1 MAVSEG
7 GHRLAAVVVALTAG
21 LALLLGGAEAA
32 NAQSST
38 PRQARV
44 PFGPPVGGDGYT
56 GGSVALQYA
65 FLNCFGELHIAYGLV
80 AGSAQASDVYLMGG
94 KTYEARGG
102 TPQPS
107 SIKLSGTA
115 KRLGSEV
122 IGPVADNAA
131 GPALGLG
138 CYTGQLIQLGVLTH
152 WLGPKPTPQ
161 QVTNFLNTL
170 TLDVAPGGP
179 VRDFALEAR
188 LRSEDRGRQA
198 AEAKRLADAKQ
209 AQAAKSAAP
218 PPTRAPGGAAP
229 QAQAPGPRAPG
240 APAQRPLSAA
250 ERGDRAIA
258 ADKVLEQQ
266 RRAQDQER
274 LRQQMANAEAARQ
287 RQNEALAAAAPQIME
302 LGGSLQAMSDNFMQ
316 RRFEEGQARLGN
328 RCKLANGAQAPKDG
342 DLRLGAPL
350 RSAISTA
357 DCGDNVDDRYKA
369 FRLDLREKTR
379 VRFTLTNTRPLSLA
393 KFFLLI
399 QNMQNQEFMR
409 ISWDEWAPIQRT
421 ASKTVDL
428 PAGAY
433 IVRVHNAGFNN
444 SFELRADALDAAGR
458 MMTAAPA
465 PAPAPAP
472 AAAAAQLKS
481 PAPGAATGG
490 RLGGLLGGLA
500 GRPAPPAA
508 AQPGAGGAYLG
519 LTVTFSKGVALIR
532 TVDPAGPAALA
543 GLKPGDQLGNLAVAR
558 MLGISSWM
566 PDNQASL
573 DAWLAREQPGAK
585 VAVAYRRNGKSE
597 GAFVFLGR
605 TDQGPPS
612 VREARPF

>member
-7 GHRLAAVVVALTAG
+7 GRRLTAVLVALAAG

-44 PFGPPVGGDGYT
+44 PFGPPVAGDGYT
-56 GGSVALQYA
+56 GGSVAIQYA

-80 AGSAQASDVYLMGG
+80 AGSAQASGVYLMGG

-102 TPQPS
+102 APQLS
-107 SIKLSGTA
+107 SIKLSATA

-122 IGPVADNAA
+122 IGPVTDNAA

-138 CYTGQLIQLGVLTH
+138 CYTGQLIQLGVLTQ

-170 TLDVAPGGP
+170 TLDVAPAGP

-188 LRSEDRGRQA
+188 LRSEDRQRRD
-198 AEAKRLADAKQ
+198 AEGKRAADAKL
-209 AQAAKSAAP
+209 AQAAQPAAP
-218 PPTRAPGGAAP
+218 PPTGTAGGAAP
-229 QAQAPGPRAPG
+229 QPQVPRPRAPG

-274 LRQQMANAEAARQ
+274 LRQQAADAEAVRR

-302 LGGSLQAMSDNFMQ
+302 LGGALQTMSDNYMQ
-316 RRFEEGQARLGN
+316 RRFEDSQARLGN
-328 RCKLANGAQAPKDG
+328 RCKLANGSPAPKDG

-350 RSAISTA
+350 KSAISTA
-357 DCGDNVDDRYKA
+357 DCGDHVDDRYKA
-369 FRLDLREKTR
+369 FRLELRDKTR

-393 KFFLLI
+393 KFFFLI

-409 ISWDEWAPIQRT
+409 IGWDEWAPIQRT

-428 PAGAY
+428 PPGAY

-458 MMTAAPA
+458 AMTAAPV
-465 PAPAPAP
+465 PVPS
-472 AAAAAQLKS
+472 AAAAAQLKP
-481 PAPGAATGG
+481 PAPSAATGKI
-490 RLGGLLGGLA
+490 LGGVLGGIARPPVAPAAGAQAGA
-500 GRPAPPAA
+500 GR
-508 AQPGAGGAYLG
+508 AYLG

-543 GLKPGDQLGNLAVAR
+543 GLRPGDQLGNLAVAR
-558 MLGISSWM
+558 VLGISSWM
-566 PDNQASL
+566 ADNQASL
-573 DAWLAREQPGAK
+573 DAWLAREKPGAK

-597 GAFVFLGR
+597 GVFVFLGR
-605 TDQGPPS
+605 TD
-612 VREARPF
+612 